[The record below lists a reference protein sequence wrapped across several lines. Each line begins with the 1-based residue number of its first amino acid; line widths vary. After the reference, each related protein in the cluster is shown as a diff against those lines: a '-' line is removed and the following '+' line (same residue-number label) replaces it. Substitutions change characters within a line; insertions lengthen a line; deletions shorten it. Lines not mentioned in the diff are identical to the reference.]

1 MKIHIVDYDSG
12 NLESIRNAIKKIGC
26 TPITTNKP
34 DELLKANAVIFP
46 GQGSFPAALDKLKQS
61 NINETIINLINDG
74 VPFLGICL
82 GLQLMFEFSEE
93 GNLDGLGLTNGIV
106 EKISDTVKVPHIGWN
121 SVKFN
126 NSHKIFDDI
135 PNNSYF
141 YFLHSYYV
149 KPIKFEHI
157 IGQTNYGSNFC
168 SAYAFNNYI
177 GVQFHPEKS
186 GELGLKIFDNFINK
200 FT

>member
-1 MKIHIVDYDSG
+1 LKIHIVDYDSG

-93 GNLDGLGLTNGIV
+93 GNLEGLGLINGTV
-106 EKISDTVKVPHIGWN
+106 KKISDIVKVPHIGWN
-121 SVKFN
+121 SVKFD

>member
-93 GNLDGLGLTNGIV
+93 GNLEGLGLINGTV
-106 EKISDTVKVPHIGWN
+106 KKISDIVKVPHIGWN
-121 SVKFN
+121 SVKFD

-141 YFLHSYYV
+141 YFLHSYYA